1 MMESDATMTG
11 PQIIRPAHIETLRCA
26 DPRAGWRGCDPAN
39 ISLGR
44 WDDGRW
50 SMAVSA
56 QVSGIGRGRPMS
68 EWSDGR
74 PMVRYA
80 SRTEALDAAVAEL
93 LELARGWARL
103 APGGEVSRI
112 ADWAASQRTQQGD
125 LFGMAA

>member
-1 MMESDATMTG
+1 MAG
-11 PQIIRPAHIETLRCA
+11 PQIIRPGHVETLRCP

-44 WDDGRW
+44 WDDGYW

-68 EWSDGR
+68 GWSDGR
-74 PMVRYA
+74 QMTRYA
-80 SRTEALDAAVAEL
+80 NRTEALDAAVAEL
-93 LELARGWARL
+93 VELARSWAHI
-103 APGGEVSRI
+103 ATGGELSRI